1 MIYVYDITFINM
13 TFINMKYD
21 REEDIN
27 FNLWG
32 YIGYS
37 YPDISSILMG
47 DSIIILCTYVFFFIT
62 RLRVIYGGQIWII
75 ET

>member
-1 MIYVYDITFINM
+1 MIYVYDI

-27 FNLWG
+27 FNLTG

-47 DSIIILCTYVFFFIT
+47 DSIIILCTYGFFYYT
-62 RLRVIYGGQIWII
+62 AACSM
-75 ET
+75 